1 MKNIVY
7 SFLILGFV
15 LFGGLSGTAS
25 ASDWKGVWKV
35 ADSQGQTFYITL
47 FSDGS
52 AASNLEGGISGTWTT
67 SAGKAV
73 ISWGGGWHSVIA
85 HDGGASVKRAYKPGD
100 SMDGAP
106 TNTSDAVKVD
116 QVPWQ

>member
-1 MKNIVY
+1 MKNIAY
-7 SFLILGFV
+7 SFLLLVFV

-35 ADSQGQTFYITL
+35 SDSQGQPFYITL
-47 FSDGS
+47 LAGGT
-52 AASNLEGGISGTWTT
+52 AASNLEGGIFGTWTT

-73 ISWGGGWHSVIA
+73 ISWGGGWHSVIS
-85 HDGGASVKRAYKPGD
+85 HDGGASVKRAYKPG
-100 SMDGAP
+100 SAMDGTP

-116 QVPWQ
+116 QVPWR